1 MENAWRTSRN
11 RGGVRLVVASFLP
24 SEAEGDVGGT
34 VTLPAGALHG
44 GTERTGEWPG
54 RPPEERRTSILL

>member
-1 MENAWRTSRN
+1 
-11 RGGVRLVVASFLP
+11 VRLVVASFLP